1 MLKSRQN
8 NMVVVCIV
16 LHKKNTEAYL
26 STLILLFFYQSF
38 ILWFNCLTLYLD
50 IEHKTG
56 SADIEGLVGGTVSLG
71 SVLQQQDPGPDHRK
85 GACSLAALNISQA
98 DY

>member
-1 MLKSRQN
+1 
-8 NMVVVCIV
+8 MVVVCSV
-16 LHKKNTEAYL
+16 LHKKNTEAFL

-50 IEHKTG
+50 IYVEHKTG

-71 SVLQQQDPGPDHRK
+71 SVQHQQDPGPDHRK
-85 GACSLAALNISQA
+85 GACSSAHSLLCALYIIFG